1 MEKPALLLSL
11 LFSVLILL
19 LHGVYQF
26 ADFEHPLFMKLWLI
40 VINTGLLEFFHKPH
54 LLALVF
60 AMIYALGTKGMK
72 SESVTFTNT
81 FFLLLFGMALYFGA
95 YFALILP
102 GKIGMFAYIGILSTG
117 CLLYTSPSPRDR
129 TRSRMPSSA

>member
-1 MEKPALLLSL
+1 MENDTMEKPGLLLSL

-40 VINTGLLEFFHKPH
+40 VINTGLFEFFHKPH

-60 AMIYALGTKGMK
+60 ALIYAIGTKGMK
-72 SESVTFTNT
+72 SENVTFTST
-81 FFLLLFGMALYFGA
+81 FFFVVVGATLYFGA
-95 YFALILP
+95 YFALI
-102 GKIGMFAYIGILSTG
+102 
-117 CLLYTSPSPRDR
+117 
-129 TRSRMPSSA
+129 